1 MCQAMCI
8 PLGLLMEDS
17 TRPLTSPCLFIAL
30 HRQGQG
36 KEAMF
41 LKKSSLCLTVEQPLL
56 PRSRCIRAYHIPK
69 DWVLQSGISD
79 DQIESVGAG
88 CRVKF
93 DLSLRSIQFK
103 LVHVL
108 AVWLSN
114 KHYFLASLLVMESD
128 KCLGRTIIIQPF
140 I

>member
-1 MCQAMCI
+1 MHIYCPAQER
-8 PLGLLMEDS
+8 LGSRGHAPD
-17 TRPLTSPCLFIAL
+17 
-30 HRQGQG
+30 
-36 KEAMF
+36 
-41 LKKSSLCLTVEQPLL
+41 KSSLCVTAALALVKVHLGT
-56 PRSRCIRAYHIPK
+56 YHIPK

-93 DLSLRSIQFK
+93 DLSLGSIQFK

-114 KHYFLASLLVMESD
+114 KHYFLASLLIMESD
-128 KCLGRTIIIQPF
+128 KCLGGSIIQRF

>member
-1 MCQAMCI
+1 MH
-8 PLGLLMEDS
+8 LG
-17 TRPLTSPCLFIAL
+17 T
-30 HRQGQG
+30 
-36 KEAMF
+36 
-41 LKKSSLCLTVEQPLL
+41 
-56 PRSRCIRAYHIPK
+56 YHIPK

-79 DQIESVGAG
+79 DQVESVDAR

-103 LVHVL
+103 LVHIL
-108 AVWLSN
+108 AVRLSN

-128 KCLGRTIIIQPF
+128 KCLDETIILYLI